1 MPSMSDIFDIIDVVD
16 LIDSDP
22 ILSISNKIEV
32 R

>member
-1 MPSMSDIFDIIDVVD
+1 MSDIFDIIDVVD